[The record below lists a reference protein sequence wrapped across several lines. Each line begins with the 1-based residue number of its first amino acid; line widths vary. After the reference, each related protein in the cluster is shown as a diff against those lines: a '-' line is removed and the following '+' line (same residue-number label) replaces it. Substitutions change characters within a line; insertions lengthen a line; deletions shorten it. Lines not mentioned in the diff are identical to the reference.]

1 MNTVPMTVVTTR
13 SDLTSE
19 DTAVMTTAAETLAR
33 LRKKKAAQVAT
44 RNEMPFGFI

>member
-19 DTAVMTTAAETLAR
+19 DTAVVTTAADTPAK
-33 LRKKKAAQVAT
+33 LRRKKAAQVAT
-44 RNEMPFGFI
+44 RNEMPV